1 MYGLYKKSIFGGVFM
16 KKFLSIVAICLMVL
30 GVSFS
35 EVFAQVS
42 IPREDTVYCIGAIW
56 GPPTTWNL
64 YAPQSTWGTD
74 HFLYMPLFFYS
85 NAKDAWLPG
94 IGESY
99 KVVNK
104 TTLQV
109 KIRDVAKWS
118 DGKPITAEDVEFTF
132 NTTKRFGFGPGTGWY
147 DYIAS
152 VKAVS
157 EKVVEFKI
165 RTDKINYYSFMG
177 YSLGTRVLPKHI
189 YEDLEK
195 KGQNIRDWAND
206 DPAKQVVSGPYKLF
220 FQDPNN
226 VIYERLDNWWG
237 KDIFGLP
244 KPKYIA
250 HIIYKDNASA
260 NLAFEKGDSDW
271 AGTFIP
277 EVYALWEKKG
287 LPIRTWFKSKPYY
300 MPDGIVFLYIS
311 YQNPVLKDPNIRKA
325 IAYAVPYADM
335 LEKAYFNYS
344 SQAHPSMVIDI
355 FDVYKQWIDYTWA
368 RTVWK
373 SEDGRVKTDL
383 TTANKIL
390 DSAGYKRGK
399 DGIRVTKDGKRLGPY
414 TISVPYGWTDWMMMC
429 EMIAKNLRDIGI
441 DIKTEFP
448 DYSVW
453 ADRMTKGTFDFIIS
467 WSAGPG
473 YDHPW
478 NVYRFVLDQRL
489 SKPFGEETWAGD
501 WVRYNNPEIPAI
513 LDKIASSLKTTEK
526 KSLYSK
532 LQRIV
537 YRDLPAIPLFYGA
550 HWYAFNESKWVGWPK
565 EENAWWY
572 PSAPWSANNFPI
584 LFGIAKKGETPK
596 VPAWLTTKD
605 KGGYLIPTSQIWN
618 DFMRAK

>member
-1 MYGLYKKSIFGGVFM
+1 
-16 KKFLSIVAICLMVL
+16 
-30 GVSFS
+30 
-35 EVFAQVS
+35 
-42 IPREDTVYCIGAIW
+42 
-56 GPPTTWNL
+56 
-64 YAPQSTWGTD
+64 
-74 HFLYMPLFFYS
+74 
-85 NAKDAWLPG
+85 
-94 IGESY
+94 
-99 KVVNK
+99 
-104 TTLQV
+104 
-109 KIRDVAKWS
+109 
-118 DGKPITAEDVEFTF
+118 
-132 NTTKRFGFGPGTGWY
+132 
-147 DYIAS
+147 
-152 VKAVS
+152 
-157 EKVVEFKI
+157 
-165 RTDKINYYSFMG
+165 
-177 YSLGTRVLPKHI
+177 
-189 YEDLEK
+189 
-195 KGQNIRDWAND
+195 
-206 DPAKQVVSGPYKLF
+206 
-220 FQDPNN
+220 
-226 VIYERLDNWWG
+226 
-237 KDIFGLP
+237 
-244 KPKYIA
+244 
-250 HIIYKDNASA
+250 
-260 NLAFEKGDSDW
+260 
-271 AGTFIP
+271 
-277 EVYALWEKKG
+277 
-287 LPIRTWFKSKPYY
+287 